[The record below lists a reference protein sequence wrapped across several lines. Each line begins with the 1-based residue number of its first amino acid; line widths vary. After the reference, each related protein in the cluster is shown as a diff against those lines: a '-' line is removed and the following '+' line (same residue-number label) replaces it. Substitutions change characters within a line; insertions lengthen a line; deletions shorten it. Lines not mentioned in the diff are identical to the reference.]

1 MSGKIEIITGCMFS
15 GKSTELLNRL
25 NNCSEDYL
33 LLKPKID
40 TRYGLSDVSTHSG
53 IKKSAKVV
61 SSLSD
66 AFDSISNIKVIGVD
80 EAQFFSSL
88 IINDSLKLKS
98 LGKRIIIAG
107 LNKDYLNKE
116 FKSVSGLI
124 KIADKLTKLYAVCN
138 KCSAP
143 ASRSHRL
150 SKDKSIILLGHKD
163 AYEPLCK
170 KCYENAR

>member
-1 MSGKIEIITGCMFS
+1 M
-15 GKSTELLNRL
+15 
-25 NNCSEDYL
+25 
-33 LLKPKID
+33 
-40 TRYGLSDVSTHSG
+40 
-53 IKKSAKVV
+53 
-61 SSLSD
+61 
-66 AFDSISNIKVIGVD
+66 IGVD
-80 EAQFFSSL
+80 EAQFFSSS

-143 ASRSHRL
+143 ASRSHRIV
-150 SKDKSIILLGHKD
+150 KEKSIVLLGHKD

-170 KCYENAR
+170 NVMKMLDKYFSTKLELSKKI

>member
-61 SSLSD
+61 SSFSD
-66 AFDSISNIKVIGVD
+66 AFDNISNINVIGID
-80 EAQFFSSL
+80 EAQFFSSS

-138 KCSAP
+138 RCSAP
-143 ASRSHRL
+143 ASRSYRIV
-150 SKDKSIILLGHKD
+150 KEKSTILLGHKD

>member
-1 MSGKIEIITGCMFS
+1 M
-15 GKSTELLNRL
+15 
-25 NNCSEDYL
+25 
-33 LLKPKID
+33 
-40 TRYGLSDVSTHSG
+40 
-53 IKKSAKVV
+53 
-61 SSLSD
+61 
-66 AFDSISNIKVIGVD
+66 
-80 EAQFFSSL
+80 
-88 IINDSLKLKS
+88 
-98 LGKRIIIAG
+98 GKRIIIAG

-138 KCSAP
+138 RCSAP

-150 SKDKSIILLGHKD
+150 AKEKSIILLGHKD

>member
-1 MSGKIEIITGCMFS
+1 MLGKIEIITGCMFS

-40 TRYGLSDVSTHSG
+40 TRYGLSDVTTHSG
-53 IKKSAKVV
+53 IKNSAKVV
-61 SSLSD
+61 SSISD
-66 AFDSISNIKVIGVD
+66 VFDSISNINVIGID
-80 EAQFFSSL
+80 EAQFFSSS

-138 KCSAP
+138 RCSAP
-143 ASRSHRL
+143 ASRSYRL
-150 SKDKSIILLGHKD
+150 VKEKSTILLGHKD